1 MNIDEQTELFIV
13 DITNLVNRYLEE
25 FDLNQSTVIGALEKV
40 KLEVLLIEAVEFK
53 AEENDEDD
61 EEDDDELTFNFED

>member
-61 EEDDDELTFNFED
+61 DELTFNFEG

>member
-61 EEDDDELTFNFED
+61 DEDYDELTFNFED

>member
-1 MNIDEQTELFIV
+1 MDIDEQTELFIV

-53 AEENDEDD
+53 AEENDGDD
-61 EEDDDELTFNFED
+61 DDYYDELTFNFEG

>member
-1 MNIDEQTELFIV
+1 MDIDEQTELFIV

-40 KLEVLLIEAVEFK
+40 KLEVLSIEAVEFK

-61 EEDDDELTFNFED
+61 DEDDDELTFNFEG

>member
-1 MNIDEQTELFIV
+1 MDIYEQTELFIV

-53 AEENDEDD
+53 AEENDENDD
-61 EEDDDELTFNFED
+61 DDYDELTFNFED

>member
-1 MNIDEQTELFIV
+1 MDIDEQTELFIV

-25 FDLNQSTVIGALEKV
+25 FDLNQSTIIGALEKV
-40 KLEVLLIEAVEFK
+40 KLEVLSIEAVEFK

-61 EEDDDELTFNFED
+61 DELTFNFEG